1 MNPEILDFLN
11 TQRVSALAI
20 EMLDGSPHVATVHF
34 THTENPFLFY
44 FETYREY
51 RKAEAL
57 FGRDASRASLVIGF
71 GESVMKTFQ
80 LDGEVR
86 LLRDDEREHF
96 DSVYFQKFP
105 ERKEK
110 SKDPKFVCFVFEP
123 KWWRYTDWTK
133 PTGKFVLTSKTQ

>member
-1 MNPEILDFLN
+1 
-11 TQRVSALAI
+11 V
-20 EMLDGSPHVATVHF
+20 
-34 THTENPFLFY
+34 
-44 FETYREY
+44 
-51 RKAEAL
+51 
-57 FGRDASRASLVIGF
+57 SRASLVIGF

-86 LLRDDEREHF
+86 LLKDDEREHF
-96 DSVYFQKFP
+96 DTVYFQKFP

-133 PTGKFVLTSKTQ
+133 PTGKFVLSSKTQ